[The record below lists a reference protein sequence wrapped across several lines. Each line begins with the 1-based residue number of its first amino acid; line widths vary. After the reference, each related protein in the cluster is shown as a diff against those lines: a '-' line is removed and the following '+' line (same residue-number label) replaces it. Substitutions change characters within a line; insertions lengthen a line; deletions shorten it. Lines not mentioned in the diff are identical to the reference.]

1 MKIRVPATSANLG
14 PGFDSCGIALSQ
26 YLVIEIASASPEW
39 VVEHDLAD
47 SIPRD
52 ESNLLIQTALKLAPE
67 LAPHRIKMSTDI
79 PVARGLGSSSSVIVA
94 GIELA
99 NRLGNLN
106 LSIREKLEI
115 ATEIEG
121 HPDNVAPAI
130 CGSFVVASYADEEVE
145 YVKHHF
151 PECDVVAFIPS
162 EELLTSASRGVLPSE
177 FSYQEAVK
185 ASSIANV
192 MIAAVLN
199 GNLPLAGK
207 MMEKDLFHEK
217 HRKHLVPHLT
227 EIRSITQEM
236 GGYGSYL
243 SGAGPTVLTL
253 VAPEKSEQIA
263 ERLKELDSN
272 ARVEILAID
281 QEGLQVY

>member
-26 YLVIEIASASPEW
+26 YLVIEIGPATQKW
-39 VVEHDLAD
+39 VVEHELSS

-52 ESNLLIQTALKLAPE
+52 EKNLLIQTALKIAPD
-67 LAPHRIKMSTDI
+67 LTPHSIKMSTDI

-106 LSIREKLEI
+106 LSVREKLEI

-130 CGSFVVASYADEEVE
+130 CGSFVVASYADGQVE

-151 PECDVVAFIPS
+151 PECDVVAFIPDK
-162 EELLTSASRGVLPSE
+162 ELLTSASRSVLPNE

-227 EIRSITQEM
+227 EIRAITQEL

-253 VAPEKSEQIA
+253 LAPDKSQQVA
-263 ERLKELDSN
+263 ERLKELDAT
-272 ARVEILAID
+272 ARVEILAVD

>member
-39 VVEHDLAD
+39 VVEHDLSD

-52 ESNLLIQTALKLAPE
+52 ESNLLIQTALKLVPD
-67 LAPHRIKMSTDI
+67 LTPHRIKMSTDI

-162 EELLTSASRGVLPSE
+162 EELLTSASRGVLPNE

-217 HRKHLVPHLT
+217 HRKHLVPHLA

-253 VAPEKSEQIA
+253 LAPDKSEQIA

>member
-26 YLVIEIASASPEW
+26 YLVIEIGPATQKW
-39 VVEHDLAD
+39 VVEHDLSD
-47 SIPRD
+47 TIPRD
-52 ESNLLIQTALKLAPE
+52 EKNLLIQTALKIAPE
-67 LAPHRIKMSTDI
+67 LTPHSVKMSTDI

-106 LSIREKLEI
+106 LSVREKLEI
-115 ATEIEG
+115 ATEMEG

-130 CGSFVVASYADEEVE
+130 CGSFVVASYADGQVE

-151 PECDVVAFIPS
+151 PECDVVAFIPDK
-162 EELLTSASRGVLPSE
+162 ELLTSASRSVLPNE

-227 EIRSITQEM
+227 EIRTITQKL

-253 VAPEKSEQIA
+253 LAPDKSQQVA
-263 ERLKELDSN
+263 ERLKELDAT
-272 ARVEILAID
+272 ARVEILAVD